1 MTRAL
6 YRLGRGA
13 ALHPWRVIAVW
24 VVLAVGVVGLNRSVG
39 GETTDD
45 FRLPGTESQ
54 QAIDLLDTRFP
65 TQAGAS
71 GQVVFHI
78 AGTADGGGGLAAGP
92 ARAAIDATV
101 ADLRTTEGVVAASDP
116 FDPAS
121 PSVSPDGRTA
131 FTTVVFAAETLQ
143 AADADRIEAAV
154 DANRDAAGGAV
165 QIEIGGTITQ
175 AAQEVEGKEAF
186 GLAVAVIVLLV
197 AFGSVIAMGLPIGTA
212 LFGIFIGLTGVSV
225 LAGFADVPTV
235 SPMLATMIGLGVG
248 IDYALFIITR
258 HRQFLHEGWSVA
270 DAAGRANATAG
281 QAVLFAGM
289 TVVVAICGLF
299 VSGIPSVGM
308 MGLASGIVVAV
319 SMLAAVTLLPAFLG
333 LAGPWIDRL
342 RIGRHRAVELTA
354 EETIA
359 GRWAHRVGNRPWPY
373 AIGGAVALLLLAS
386 PLTAMRIAFPDD
398 GNAGADHT
406 ERKAY
411 DLLAEGF
418 GPGFNGPFT
427 IVVDASPV
435 AGAGTTAGPEAT
447 AAAAG
452 EVAAALQAESGIAF
466 VAPPAVSPDGTTAV
480 LLAYPTTAPQD
491 AATTDLVHRL
501 RDDVIPS
508 LEERTGADAYVA
520 GWVPAS
526 IDISDQLASRT
537 PLFISAVVA
546 LSFVLLTILFRSV
559 LVPLKAALM
568 NLLSIGASYG
578 LLVAVFQWG
587 WGKELIGLDETVPI
601 FPFVP
606 MIMFA
611 ILFGLS
617 MDYEVFLLSRVRE
630 EFTRT
635 GDSHRSVVDGLAGTA
650 RVITSAALIMISV
663 FGGFLFAPDV
673 QIKMFGLGLSAAV
686 LVDATIVRMVL
697 VPATMALLGNANW
710 WLPGWLDR
718 ILPHVDVEGGSALDA
733 KPAASAEPV
742 PATAGR

>member
-13 ALHPWRVIAVW
+13 ARHPWRVIAVW
-24 VVLAVGVVGLNRSVG
+24 IVLAVGVVGLNRSVG

-65 TQAGAS
+65 ARAGAS
-71 GQVVFHI
+71 GQVVFH
-78 AGTADGGGGLAAGP
+78 AADDTGADGAGGRAAGP
-92 ARAAIDATV
+92 ARAVVDATV
-101 ADLRTTEGVVAASDP
+101 AELRRTEGVVAVSDP
-116 FDPAS
+116 FDPAA

-143 AADADRIEAAV
+143 AV
-154 DANRDAAGGAV
+154 DAERVETAVEVGRASEAV

-175 AAQEVEGKEAF
+175 AAQEIEGKEAF
-186 GLAVAVIVLLV
+186 GLAVAVVVLLV

-212 LFGIFIGLTGVSV
+212 LFGIFIGLSGVSV

-258 HRQFLHEGWSVA
+258 HRQFLHEGWSVP

-354 EETIA
+354 EETVA

-373 AIGGAVALLLLAS
+373 AIGGALTLLVLAS
-386 PLTAMRIAFPDD
+386 PLAAMRIAFPDD
-398 GNAGADHT
+398 GNAGTDHT
-406 ERKAY
+406 ERRAY

-427 IVVDASPV
+427 IVVDASS
-435 AGAGTTAGPEAT
+435 AGAVATPAAEGTAT
-447 AAAAG
+447 AAG
-452 EVAAALQAESGIAF
+452 QVAAALQAESGIAF
-466 VAPPAVSPDGTTAV
+466 VAPPALSPDGTTAV
-480 LLAYPTTAPQD
+480 LLAYPATAPQD
-491 AATTDLVHRL
+491 EATTDLVHRL
-501 RDDVIPS
+501 RDSVIPAV
-508 LEERTGADAYVA
+508 EDRTGADAYVA

-537 PLFISAVVA
+537 PLFIAAVVA

-718 ILPHVDVEGGSALDA
+718 ILPHVDVEGGSALD
-733 KPAASAEPV
+733 PAPESV
-742 PATAGR
+742 TAGR

>member
-24 VVLAVGVVGLNRSVG
+24 VVLAVGVVGLNLSVG

-65 TQAGAS
+65 AQAGAA
-71 GQVVFHI
+71 GQVVFH
-78 AGTADGGGGLAAGP
+78 ATDDSDSSGDEAGGLATGP
-92 ARAAIDATV
+92 ARAAVDATV
-101 ADLRTTEGVVAASDP
+101 AELRRTEGVVAASDP
-116 FDPAS
+116 FDPTS

-143 AADADRIEAAV
+143 AADAERVEAAV
-154 DANRDAAGGAV
+154 EASRAGADDAV

-175 AAQEVEGKEAF
+175 AAQEIEGKEAF

-308 MGLASGIVVAV
+308 MGLASGLVVAV
-319 SMLAAVTLLPAFLG
+319 AMVAAVTLLPAFLG

-342 RIGRHRAVELTA
+342 RIGRHRAVEPTA

-359 GRWAHRVGNRPWPY
+359 GRWAHRVGKRPWPY
-373 AIGGAVALLLLAS
+373 AIAGALALLALAS
-386 PLTAMRIAFPDD
+386 PLAAMRIAFPDD
-398 GNAGADHT
+398 GNAGTDHT
-406 ERKAY
+406 ERRAY

-427 IVVDASPV
+427 IVVDASSV
-435 AGAGTTAGPEAT
+435 DAGAGADAT
-447 AAAAG
+447 VEAAAG
-452 EVAAALQAESGIAF
+452 VAAALQAESGIAF
-466 VAPPAVSPDGTTAV
+466 VAPPALSPDGTTAV
-480 LLAYPTTAPQD
+480 LRAYPTTSPQD
-491 AATTDLVHRL
+491 EATTDLVHRL
-501 RDDVIPS
+501 RDDVIPAVDS
-508 LEERTGADAYVA
+508 RTGAATYVA
-520 GWVPAS
+520 GWVPTS
-526 IDISDQLASRT
+526 IDIADQLASRT
-537 PLFISAVVA
+537 PLFIAAVVA

-568 NLLSIGASYG
+568 NLLSVGASYG

-587 WGKELIGLDETVPI
+587 WGKQLIGLDETVPI
-601 FPFVP
+601 YPFVP

-630 EFTRT
+630 EFDRT

-663 FGGFLFAPDV
+663 FGAFVFAPDV
-673 QIKMFGLGLSAAV
+673 QLKMFGLGLSAAV

-718 ILPHVDVEGGSALDA
+718 ILPHVDVEGGSSLAS
-733 KPAASAEPV
+733 KPEVPV
-742 PATAGR
+742 TAGR

>member
-65 TQAGAS
+65 AQAGAS

-78 AGTADGGGGLAAGP
+78 ADNEDGGGAGGGGGLAAGA
-92 ARAAIDATV
+92 ARAAVDATV
-101 ADLRTTEGVVAASDP
+101 AELRRTEGVVAASDP

-143 AADADRIEAAV
+143 AADAERVEAAV
-154 DANRDAAGGAV
+154 EAGRDDAGGV
-165 QIEIGGTITQ
+165 VEIEIGGTITQ
-175 AAQEVEGKEAF
+175 AAQEIEGKEAI
-186 GLAVAVIVLLV
+186 GLAVAVLVLLV

-212 LFGIFIGLTGVSV
+212 LFGIFVGLTGVSV
-225 LAGFADVPTV
+225 LAGFVDVPTV

-299 VSGIPSVGM
+299 VSGIPSVGT
-308 MGLASGIVVAV
+308 MGLASGLVVAV
-319 SMLAAVTLLPAFLG
+319 AMLAAVTLLPAFLG
-333 LAGPWIDRL
+333 VAGPWIDRL

-359 GRWAHRVGNRPWPY
+359 GRWAHRIGNRPWPY
-373 AIGGAVALLLLAS
+373 AIAGAVALVALAS
-386 PLTAMRIAFPDD
+386 PLAAMRIAFPDD
-398 GNAGADHT
+398 GNAGVDHT
-406 ERKAY
+406 ERRAY

-427 IVVDASPV
+427 IVVDASASTTGT
-435 AGAGTTAGPEAT
+435 AGAAEG
-447 AAAAG
+447 
-452 EVAAALQAESGIAF
+452 VAAALQAESGIAF
-466 VAPPAVSPDGTTAV
+466 VAPPALSPDGTTAV
-480 LLAYPTTAPQD
+480 LLTYPATAPQD
-491 AATTDLVHRL
+491 EATTDLVHHL
-501 RDDVIPS
+501 RDSVIPAV
-508 LEERTGADAYVA
+508 EERTGADAYVA

-537 PLFISAVVA
+537 PLFIVAVVA

-630 EFTRT
+630 EFIRT

-663 FGGFLFAPDV
+663 FGAFVFAPDV
-673 QIKMFGLGLSAAV
+673 QLKMFGLGLSAAV

-718 ILPHVDVEGGSALDA
+718 ILPHVDVEGGSGLDV
-733 KPAASAEPV
+733 KPELTAEPV
-742 PATAGR
+742 PARN